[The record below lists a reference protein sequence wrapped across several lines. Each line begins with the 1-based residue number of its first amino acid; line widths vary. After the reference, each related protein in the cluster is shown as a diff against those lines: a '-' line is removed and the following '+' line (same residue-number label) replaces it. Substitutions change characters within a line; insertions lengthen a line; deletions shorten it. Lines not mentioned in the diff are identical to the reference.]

1 MIFVKRHLKKIL
13 TISLALIIL
22 ASVCLAG
29 TISSHASGTGAGLA
43 EWALNAYYSHWS
55 YVYGG
60 ATPGAVDCSGLIY
73 SYCGGERCSL
83 EYVTPEIGYVRSGIP
98 RVHGLGLHQPGH
110 FGVYIGDGM
119 AVDARDESSGVCYDS
134 VSGKSWVEWFK
145 VAACTYITNG
155 WEQFNGNY
163 YYYENGEYVVNT
175 SREIGGV
182 TYNFNSSGA
191 SDKTPEDMNAVANS
205 SGGSS
210 SGSGSSKK
218 STDSSS
224 DSGSDDEDTSESTKS
239 NVLKV
244 GSSGDD
250 VTKLQNRLAELG
262 FYDGEVTGYFGDAT
276 EAAYKKF
283 QKAAGLN
290 PDGIAGE
297 DELQLLYS
305 DDAPSAKAEKKN
317 DEEEEKDDG
326 VYTIG
331 DMGDKV
337 TAIQQQLTDLGY
349 YSAEITG
356 YFGEV
361 TEQAVKDFQTVNGI
375 EVTGVVD
382 EFTYEVLF
390 SEGAVANTVEE
401 TEEETEEVE
410 EVQPETEPATEQ
422 VVEQPKTISEIAGD
436 NLAVAQKV
444 VVKTNRLT
452 KNALKSYDE
461 KTVEVTANGKNNS
474 NFLIWMFVV
483 LAIAAAATGF
493 MFINGKRKAAYS
505 GARVKGEKKKPEVPV
520 RYW

>member
-1 MIFVKRHLKKIL
+1 MIFVKRHIKKIL
-13 TISLALIIL
+13 TVSLALIIL

-29 TISSHASGTGAGLA
+29 TISPSASGTGAGLA

-60 ATPGAVDCSGLIY
+60 ASPGAVDCSGLIY
-73 SYCGGERCSL
+73 SYCGGERCNL
-83 EYVTPEIGYVRSGIP
+83 EYVTPEIGYVSSGIP

-182 TYNFNSSGA
+182 TYSFNSTGA

-205 SGGSS
+205 SGGSA
-210 SGSGSSKK
+210 K
-218 STDSSS
+218 SSSS
-224 DSGSDDEDTSESTKS
+224 DNQSKSSDSDSDNESPQSTKS

-244 GSSGDD
+244 GSSGDE
-250 VTKLQNRLAELG
+250 VTKLQNRLTKLG
-262 FYDGEVTGYFGDAT
+262 FYKGEITGYFGEAT
-276 EAAYKKF
+276 ESAYKAF
-283 QKAAGLN
+283 QNAAGLN

-297 DELQLLYS
+297 DELSLLYS
-305 DDAPSAKAEKKN
+305 DDAPASMTEEK
-317 DEEEEKDDG
+317 EEEKNNG
-326 VYTIG
+326 TYALG
-331 DMGDKV
+331 DMGDEV
-337 TAIQQQLTDLGY
+337 TAIQQKLFDLGY
-349 YSAEITG
+349 YSAEVTG
-356 YFGEV
+356 YFGEL
-361 TEQAVKDFQTVNGI
+361 TEQAVKDFQYINGI
-375 EVTGVVD
+375 EVSGIVD

-390 SEGAVANTVEE
+390 SEGAAANTMEE
-401 TEEETEEVE
+401 TEEAEQIE
-410 EVQPETEPATEQ
+410 EVQPETEAPSEQ
-422 VVEQPKTISEIAGD
+422 LVEQPKTISDIAGD

-444 VVKTNRLT
+444 VVRTNRLT
-452 KNALKSYDE
+452 KNALKSFDE
-461 KTVEVTANGKNNS
+461 KTVDLTAPSKNNAG
-474 NFLIWMFVV
+474 FLVWLFVV
-483 LAIAAAATGF
+483 LAIAAAASGVIF
-493 MFINGKRKAAYS
+493 FISKRGAAYS
-505 GARVKGEKKKPEVPV
+505 GTRVKGGKKNPEVPV